1 MHKRDDRQQGFSLLE
16 MVAVLTIISIL
27 AAIALPNYQRSIQ
40 KARESV
46 LKENLYWMRD
56 AIDQYYLDKSKYP
69 ESLQKLVEEKYLRA
83 IPVDP
88 ITEKKNWVIVY
99 EEYDEF
105 SEPDFEPGIWN
116 VRSRSRER
124 STENTLYSSW

>member
-1 MHKRDDRQQGFSLLE
+1 

-27 AAIALPNYQRSIQ
+27 AAIALPNYQRSIV

-56 AIDQYYLDKSKYP
+56 AIDQYFLDNGKYP
-69 ESLQKLVEEKYLRA
+69 ESLEQLVEKKYLRA
-83 IPVDP
+83 IPIDP
-88 ITEKKNWVIVY
+88 ITEKKDWIVVR
-99 EEYDEF
+99 EEFDEF

-116 VRSRSRER
+116 VKSRARGRALDRSRYR
-124 STENTLYSSW
+124 SW

>member
-1 MHKRDDRQQGFSLLE
+1 MRKRHNDSGFSLLE
-16 MVAVLTIISIL
+16 MVAVLTIIGIL
-27 AAIALPNYQRSIQ
+27 AAIALPNYQRSII

-69 ESLQKLVEEKYLRA
+69 ESLEKLVDEKYLRM

-88 ITEKKNWVIVY
+88 ITEKKNWIIVL
-99 EEYDEF
+99 EEFDEF
-105 SEPDFEPGIWN
+105 SDPEFEPGIWN
-116 VRSRSRER
+116 VRSRSTLR
-124 STENTLYSSW
+124 STEGTRYRSW

>member
-1 MHKRDDRQQGFSLLE
+1 MKKRNVREQGFSLLE

-56 AIDQYYLDKSKYP
+56 AIDQYYLDKGKYP

-83 IPVDP
+83 IPIDP
-88 ITEKKNWVIVY
+88 ITEKKNWVIIY
-99 EEYDEF
+99 EEYDEN
-105 SEPDFEPGIWN
+105 SEVDFEPGIWN

-124 STENTLYSSW
+124 STERTLYSSW